1 MSEEDSC
8 SQCIYCSEDSLDG
21 YEGYC
26 SKIGYFLKTIDD
38 RLCEAFFKEESQ

>member
-8 SQCIYCSEDSLDG
+8 FKCIYCSENSIDG

-26 SKIGYFLKTIDD
+26 NKTGCFLKTIDD
-38 RLCEAFFKEESQ
+38 RLCEKFIRREE